1 MITVRSLQHVT
12 KWYFWNLI
20 NCILL
25 CTLICYKHYFF
36 LRILKKTLFLPCLL
50 NKVTTEWLFRKR
62 VTVCKKHSSPQAAVL
77 RPSCV
82 HSRCLGD
89 LPSMLGCCE
98 SWGHVSCGSGSGRV
112 GPQHYP
118 SFPLTPFWRSDPRCY
133 HCTTWPNRP
142 RTAVPA
148 GLLSTPADL
157 QSPGLGSPG
166 GQRLPAA
173 GIWHPAGPSAQQTPE
188 PACSGRGRRI

>member
-1 MITVRSLQHVT
+1 MLFEQGHIRMTVYKENDSLHQHPSGCCPPSFMRSES
-12 KWYFWNLI
+12 
-20 NCILL
+20 C
-25 CTLICYKHYFF
+25 
-36 LRILKKTLFLPCLL
+36 
-50 NKVTTEWLFRKR
+50 WLW
-62 VTVCKKHSSPQAAVL
+62 
-77 RPSCV
+77 
-82 HSRCLGD
+82 D

-98 SWGHVSCGSGSGRV
+98 SWGDVSCGSGNGRV

-118 SFPLTPFWRSDPRCY
+118 SFPLAPFWRSDPRCY
-133 HCTTWPNRP
+133 HCTTWPNRL

-157 QSPGLGSPG
+157 QSPGLASPG

-188 PACSGRGRRI
+188 PACSGIGRRISSPWLDMKANKGLRQKAIKLDQWVLKHVKLLAVFLLNNVSPL